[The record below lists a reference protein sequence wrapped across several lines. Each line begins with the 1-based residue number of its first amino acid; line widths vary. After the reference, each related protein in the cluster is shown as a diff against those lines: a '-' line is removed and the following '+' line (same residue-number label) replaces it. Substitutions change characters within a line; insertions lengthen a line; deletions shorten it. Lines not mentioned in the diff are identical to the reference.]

1 MLAKEKSTTVRSPLS
16 AYHRPPRPLAPSFI
30 HSFIHHRC
38 HCVLLGP
45 QSDEAV
51 AAEVLRMRQAVAR
64 RELEALYTEH
74 NPEKLLRRPDSG
86 QGSELDEL
94 LHAFNGRES
103 ELVEAVRQKYEGPGR
118 YRAEL
123 VALYERYNPEKIA
136 DVDALLLKYAGAE
149 KDLIQAVKDKYEG
162 FDVDL

>member
-1 MLAKEKSTTVRSPLS
+1 MQLEAAKEVKRE
-16 AYHRPPRPLAPSFI
+16 
-30 HSFIHHRC
+30 
-38 HCVLLGP
+38 
-45 QSDEAV
+45 EARQAEEAKKHAEREGE
-51 AAEVLRMRQAVAR
+51 AAAAKAAQAVAR